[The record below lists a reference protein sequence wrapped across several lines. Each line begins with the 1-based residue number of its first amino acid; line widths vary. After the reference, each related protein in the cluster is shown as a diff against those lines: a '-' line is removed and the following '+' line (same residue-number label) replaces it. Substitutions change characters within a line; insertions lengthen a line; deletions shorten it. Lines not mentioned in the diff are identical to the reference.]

1 MAFPIKD
8 RTEQEIFQLIQSDKK
23 GIDDIKKA
31 VLAGDME
38 TAKQELFQYMQK
50 QQNGELENG
59 STIPE
64 DERSVSDR
72 MLLQALDLNMS
83 GLSGVRSAFKAEN
96 ISGAKRELVSYFHSR
111 KNVKGFYDYRDSA
124 VREVDFLSQPY
135 MWQHYNAKIPVK
147 DYILKAGQKLLENT
161 YLLPHG
167 KELYL
172 GEHLERYPVA
182 SYEELKKM
190 QQGFYLIFQRGYFLE
205 ILALYYQMTRDAK
218 ALVKFQEM
226 LTQFFS
232 TFHLI
237 IEEKNPESTW
247 FQYSQNRET
256 LNVGWLLLI
265 LINLLNTSVVYE
277 CDADLIFEMIKR
289 IWFFGIQF
297 SRFENTSFQS
307 HNIYFFTRAIVPYVI
322 SKLMPEFTAFQ
333 SMEKVGKKK
342 VLEYIKFDFSE
353 AGGYAEHSI
362 GYWLGAT
369 VGEMFSKVLLTAKNE
384 QDHFFDNESC
394 RKIDKM
400 FDMAARIA
408 PPGEYYDVIGDQ
420 GGIRVETYLKMGM
433 DLFDNQACKEVL
445 EAREGGTTRLKRY
458 CCNPDAGFIAA
469 RDSFRRDGNYMIM
482 SCREKSNGSG
492 HDHLDMMSIDI
503 SIRGK
508 QIFAETYAGALYKNF
523 VLGKAPRG
531 FLYNMT
537 SHNCVLVHSQPIVE
551 DSFFETGW
559 VVLKPQTEVSKVK
572 EYKNHFQFQTSHSGY
587 CFCRVNREVH
597 FMDQIG
603 IVVRDSVSEGIKN
616 DRPHIQRWFLADG
629 VTYQK
634 AGDAAYLF
642 ENGKARLLCLWEGRN
657 LNFRIYKPEF
667 LVPTIGGPE
676 ELNDVFDVEFS
687 IREQK
692 KPEDREPHAG
702 VIMLDVSDYPTGK
715 TEELIQRMR
724 DLKTGDSNLYQ
735 KISAILRKKEMTGLS
750 K

>member
-8 RTEQEIFQLIQSDKK
+8 RIEQEIFQLIQSDTK
-23 GIDDIKKA
+23 GIEGIKKA

-38 TAKQELFQYMQK
+38 KAKQELFQYFQK
-50 QQNGELENG
+50 QMDEEKANTN
-59 STIPE
+59 TIPE
-64 DERSVSDR
+64 DERNVTDW
-72 MLLQALDLNMS
+72 MLLRALDLNIS
-83 GLSGVRSAFKAEN
+83 GLSGVKSAVLARN
-96 ISGAKRELVSYFHSR
+96 LPRAKRELVSYFRSR

-147 DYILKAGQKLLENT
+147 DYILKAGRKLLENT

-172 GEHLERYPVA
+172 GENLEKYPVA

-205 ILALYYQMTRDAK
+205 ILALYYQMTGDAK
-218 ALVKFQEM
+218 ALSKFQEM
-226 LTQFFS
+226 LSQFFK

-256 LNVGWLLLI
+256 MNVGWLLLT
-265 LINLLNTSVVYE
+265 LINLLNTSIVYE
-277 CDADLIFEMIKR
+277 SDVDLIFEMLKR
-289 IWFFGIQF
+289 IWFFGIQYK
-297 SRFENTSFQS
+297 RFENTNFQS

-322 SKLMPEFTAFQ
+322 SKLMPEFTAFK

-342 VLEYIKFDFSE
+342 VLDYIKFDFTES
-353 AGGYAEHSI
+353 GGYAEHSI

-384 QDHFFDNESC
+384 RDHFFDNESC

-408 PPGEYYDVIGDQ
+408 PPGDYYDVIGDQ

-445 EAREGGTTRLKRY
+445 DAREGGSTRLKRY

-469 RDSFRRDGNYMIM
+469 RDSFRRDGNYMIL

-559 VVLKPQTEVSKVK
+559 VVFKPRTEVSNVT
-572 EYKNHFQFQTSHSGY
+572 EYKNYFRFQASHSGY
-587 CFCRVNREVH
+587 CFCKVNREVQ
-597 FMDQIG
+597 FMDHIG

-616 DRPHIQRWFLADG
+616 ERPHIQRWFLAEG
-629 VTYQK
+629 VTYRK
-634 AGDAAYLF
+634 VEDEAYLF

-657 LNFRIYKPEF
+657 LNFHIYKPDF

-676 ELNDVFDVEFS
+676 DLNDVFDVEFS

-692 KPEDREPHAG
+692 RPEDREPHAG
-702 VIMLDVSDYPTGK
+702 VIMLDISDFPAGG
-715 TEELIQRMR
+715 EEKLIQQIR
-724 DLKTGDSNLYQ
+724 DLRTEDSMLYQ
-735 KISAILRKKEMTGLS
+735 KISAILKK
-750 K
+750 

>member
-8 RTEQEIFQLIQSDKK
+8 RTEQEIFQLIQSGTK
-23 GIDDIKKA
+23 GIDGIKKA

-38 TAKQELFQYMQK
+38 TAKQELFQYFQERKDEEMEK
-50 QQNGELENG
+50 D
-59 STIPE
+59 SFIPE
-64 DERSVSDR
+64 DERRVSDR
-72 MLLQALDLNMS
+72 MLLQALDLNIS
-83 GLSGVRSAFKAEN
+83 SLSGVRDALKEEN
-96 ISGAKRELVSYFHSR
+96 LPKAKRELVSYFRSR

-124 VREVDFLSQPY
+124 VCEVDFLSQPY
-135 MWQHYNAKIPVK
+135 MWQHYNAKISVK
-147 DYILKAGQKLLENT
+147 DYIMKAGQKLLENT

-167 KELYL
+167 KQLYL
-172 GEHLERYPVA
+172 GENLERYPVA

-205 ILALYYQMTRDAK
+205 ILALYYQMTGDAK
-218 ALVKFQEM
+218 ALAKFQEM
-226 LTQFFS
+226 LTQFFR

-237 IEEKNPESTW
+237 IEEKDPESTW

-256 LNVGWLLLI
+256 LNVGWLLLTF
-265 LINLLNTSVVYE
+265 INLLNTSIVYA
-277 CDADLIFEMIKR
+277 CDENLIFEMIKR
-289 IWFFGIQF
+289 IWFLGIQF

-322 SKLMPEFTAFQ
+322 SKLMPEFTAFKA
-333 SMEKVGKKK
+333 MEKVGKKK
-342 VLEYIKFDFSE
+342 VLEYIKFNFSE
-353 AGGYAEHSI
+353 AGSYTEHSI

-369 VGEMFSKVLLTAKNE
+369 VGEMLSKVLLTAKNE

-400 FDMAARIA
+400 FDMAALIA

-420 GGIRVETYLKMGM
+420 GGVRVETYLRMGM

-445 EAREGGTTRLKRY
+445 DAREGKNISLKRY

-469 RDSFRRDGNYMIM
+469 RDSYRRDANYMIL

-492 HDHLDMMSIDI
+492 HDHLDMTSIDI

-508 QIFAETYAGALYKNF
+508 QMFAETYAGALYKNF

-537 SHNCVLVHSQPIVE
+537 SHNCVLVHSRPIVE
-551 DSFFETGW
+551 DSFFEAGW
-559 VVLKPQTEVSKVK
+559 LVLKPQTEVSRVNA
-572 EYKNHFQFQTSHSGY
+572 YKNHFQFHTSHTGY
-587 CFCRVNREVH
+587 CFCRVNREVQ
-597 FMDQIG
+597 FMDNIG
-603 IVVRDSVSEGIKN
+603 IAVRDSVSEGIKN
-616 DRPHIQRWFLADG
+616 DRPHVQRWFLADG
-629 VTYQK
+629 VTYK
-634 AGDAAYLF
+634 KMDDNVYLF
-642 ENGKARLLCLWEGRN
+642 ENGEVRLLCLWEGRN
-657 LNFRIYKPEF
+657 LNFHIYKPEF

-702 VIMLDVSDYPTGK
+702 VIMVDISDYPADK
-715 TEELIQRMR
+715 TEELIQQMKG
-724 DLKTGDSNLYQ
+724 LKAGDSKLYQ
-735 KISAILRKKEMTGLS
+735 EITAILRKNGRRKV
-750 K
+750 